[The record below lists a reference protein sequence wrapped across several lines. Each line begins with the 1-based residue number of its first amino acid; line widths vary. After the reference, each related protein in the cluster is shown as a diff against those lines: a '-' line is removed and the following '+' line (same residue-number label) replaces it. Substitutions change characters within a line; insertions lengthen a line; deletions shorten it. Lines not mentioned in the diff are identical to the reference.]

1 MAKIRYPGWVQ
12 NHTHERMHD
21 DFKVF
26 LCWLWRKLGLP
37 DPTEAQYEIADY
49 LQFGPKRR
57 LIMAFRGIG
66 KSWITAAFVM
76 WCLLRDPQERIMV
89 VSASEY
95 KAIEFCTFTK
105 QCISTL
111 PILGWLSAR
120 SHQRDSTLAFDVGPS
135 GPHQAPSVR
144 AVGITGQMT
153 GGRASKV
160 VFDDIEVPNNSLT
173 ELKREVLIAR
183 AREMGGAILMPKIGQ
198 SIGLGTPQSIQTIY
212 GGFASRGYSIRIWP
226 ARYPGEEDMM
236 KYEGNLAPGM
246 LKRLAADPSLV
257 GLPTDP
263 MRFDDE
269 DLREREG
276 EYGRSGFAL
285 QFMLDTTL
293 SDANRYPLKF
303 RDLIVMDVDTDQ
315 APASLVWASGP
326 QQEIK
331 NAPNL
336 GMTGD
341 RYFCPLNISETFLP
355 YESSV
360 MFVDP
365 SGRGKDE
372 TAYCVAKMLHGR
384 IYIRRWGGL
393 IGGYDMDTL
402 KALSFIAREENVNM
416 VMVEGNFGD
425 GMFLSLFQ
433 PVLAVIHKCG
443 CEEYTVVG
451 QKELR
456 IIDKLEPA
464 MNTHRVVMDKTLV
477 LGQLD
482 HLPEDAGER
491 EKFYNGFH
499 QLAFLTKDRG
509 SLKQDD
515 RIDILAEA
523 VGYYTTQV
531 GRDTDKAA
539 LRSRERAVDA
549 ELKQFVDSVLNLKG
563 SRQSRRFNTS
573 GRLRRGYTEPGASAR
588 GRRGY
593 VEQAKRR

>member
-1 MAKIRYPGWVQ
+1 MQYPTWVLESK
-12 NHTHERMHD
+12 HERMHD

-26 LCWLWRKLGLP
+26 LCWLWRQLGLP
-37 DPTEAQYEIADY
+37 DPTTSQYEIADY
-49 LQFGPKRR
+49 LQHGPKRR

-76 WCLLRDPQERIMV
+76 WCLLRDPNERIMV

-173 ELKREVLIAR
+173 ETKREVLIAR

-212 GGFASRGYSIRIWP
+212 GGFAARGYAIRIWP
-226 ARYPGEEDMM
+226 ARYPGEQDMP
-236 KYEGNLAPGM
+236 KYEGNLSPGL
-246 LKRLAADPSLV
+246 LKKLADSPELV
-257 GLPTDP
+257 GQPTDP
-263 MRFDDE
+263 DRFDDD

-293 SDANRYPLKF
+293 SDANRFPLKF
-303 RDLIVMDVDTDQ
+303 RDLIVMDVDTET

-331 NAPNL
+331 DAPNL
-336 GMTGD
+336 GITGD
-341 RYFCPLNISETFLP
+341 RYFYPLSISDNFLP

-384 IYIRRWGGL
+384 IFIRRWGGL
-393 IGGYDMDTL
+393 IGGYDTDTL
-402 KALSFIAREENVNM
+402 KALSFIAKEENVNQ

-433 PVLAVIHKCG
+433 PVLAIIHRCSL
-443 CEEYTVVG
+443 EEYNVLG

-477 LGQLD
+477 IGQLD

-523 VGYYTTQV
+523 VGYFTTQV
-531 GRDTDKAA
+531 GRDTEKAA
-539 LRSRERAVDA
+539 ERSKDRAIDA
-549 ELKQFVDSVLNLKG
+549 ELKKFVDSVLNLKS
-563 SRQSRRFNTS
+563 SRSSRRDNTS
-573 GRLRRGYTEPGASAR
+573 IRLRRGFKEPGR
-588 GRRGY
+588 EQKGRRGY
-593 VEQAKRR
+593 VAPPTKRR